1 MVRVLAGDVR
11 QAVFS
16 PLDDGAQRADAVVR
30 RLGSAIALGLIEDG
44 EQLPSETQLAVSL
57 GVSTMTLREALAD
70 LRRRGLVVTR
80 RGRSGG
86 SFVRAESGA
95 LTALTDGRVSELGTT
110 DLRELGELHAA
121 IAGAAALH
129 AADRATEHEIEHL
142 SDLVGAFELAKDVT
156 LRRRVDGRF
165 YIELAASAQSVR
177 LTMQEIGI
185 QTELGQMSWAL
196 GDDPTRFAAAV
207 ESHRAIV
214 GALRDRDGDLA
225 RSAAEAHIGDRVR
238 WLVEFHM
245 QLMRRT

>member
-44 EQLPSETQLAVSL
+44 EQLPSEMQLAVSL

-80 RGRSGG
+80 RGRAGG
-86 SFVRAESGA
+86 SFVRAEGGA
-95 LTALTDGRVSELGTT
+95 LAALTDGRVEELGTT
-110 DLRELGELHAA
+110 DLREIGELHAA

-129 AADRATEHEIEHL
+129 AAERATEQEIEHL
-142 SDLVGAFELAKDVT
+142 SDLAGAFELADEVT
-156 LRRRVDGRF
+156 ARRRVDGRF

-185 QTELGQMSWAL
+185 QTELGQLPWAL
-196 GDDPTRFAAAV
+196 GDDPVRFASAV
-207 ESHRAIV
+207 ESQRAV
-214 GALRDRDGDLA
+214 VRALRDRDANRA
-225 RSAAEAHIGDRVR
+225 RSVAEAHIGDRVR
-238 WLVEFHM
+238 WLVEVHM
-245 QLMRRT
+245 QLMRRS